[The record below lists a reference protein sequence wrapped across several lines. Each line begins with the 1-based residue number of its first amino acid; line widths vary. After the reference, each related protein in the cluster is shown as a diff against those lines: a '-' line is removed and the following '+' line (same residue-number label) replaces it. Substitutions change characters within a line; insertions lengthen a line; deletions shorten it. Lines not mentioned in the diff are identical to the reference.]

1 MTHAF
6 SDAGI
11 RGRGQVS
18 RRGDLRSPRWARIQ
32 EPVRFDRRISLDDV
46 ASACG
51 AGARRATA
59 GRPYMRCDAGETRL
73 LRMPER
79 LIEVDRARDLD
90 LLSVQ
95 HFSEPNGSS
104 LCAGPGGRSCGHPQG
119 GHSCIWGQEPVK
131 GRWRGGITV
140 NDSIGQR
147 SGAEM
152 FRIEPT
158 S

>member
-1 MTHAF
+1 MPLFICSPLDTPQ
-6 SDAGI
+6 GL
-11 RGRGQVS
+11 GRGTF
-18 RRGDLRSPRWARIQ
+18 L
-32 EPVRFDRRISLDDV
+32 
-46 ASACG
+46 
-51 AGARRATA
+51 RRAVWICSPPDTPQGL
-59 GRPYMRCDAGETRL
+59 GRGYF
-73 LRMPER
+73 LR
-79 LIEVDRARDLD
+79 EVDRARDLD
-90 LLSVQ
+90 LPSAQ
-95 HFSEPNGSS
+95 HFSQPNWFS
-104 LCAGPGGRSCGHPQG
+104 LCAGLGGRSCGHPQG